1 MRYANNCKN
10 LETRQWKALWENNI
24 PDLATLKSQITSRG
38 VVVVDAEPWKIGGR
52 TACREFGIAYIP
64 PIQAFHSDDP
74 GLPKTL
80 TSYQQHYAIK
90 SHCYHIRGRER
101 KEGGP
106 AFAFGEAD
114 LVDAEAVQEALLGTT
129 RSFGDTDSPKP
140 ILVGFDLAFELRV
153 ITAHYP
159 RLTGRFSGWVD
170 AQELAADASGRPEMP
185 SLRDTLIA
193 LGFGG
198 DPRAVC
204 GRANRRHCAG
214 NDVVRLAAGLVE
226 LMRWA
231 GRSSPPLDIGRSQKK
246 SSKQK
251 NRSRP
256 SLTRKLWRSR
266 PKPYDFYPFTARI
279 YETSEHRALQRIAL
293 RALFDYFSSYSP
305 TAAGINSSKT
315 YGWVCLPDHE
325 TLGAFV
331 HQFDGTQESG
341 EGYIWKAVAA
351 CEKSTTSTAASDASQ
366 EHGVCEGNV
375 DHSDGWIGDTSD
387 IFNGLE
393 IFSQEGS
400 TTWD

>member
-1 MRYANNCKN
+1 MRFANNCKN
-10 LETRQWKALWENNI
+10 LETRNWKALWENNI
-24 PDLATLKSQITSRG
+24 PDLATLKSQVTSHG

-80 TSYQQHYAIK
+80 ASYQQYYAIK

-101 KEGGP
+101 KRDGP
-106 AFAFGEAD
+106 AFAFGEVD
-114 LVDAEAVQEALLGTT
+114 LLDAEAVEEALLETT
-129 RSFGDTDSPKP
+129 MSFSDTDSPKP

-153 ITAHYP
+153 MATHYP
-159 RLTGRFSGWVD
+159 RLTGLFSGWVD
-170 AQELAADASGRPEMP
+170 AQELAADASGRPGMP

-193 LGFGG
+193 LGLGG

-231 GRSSPPLDIGRSQKK
+231 GCSSTQPLDIRRSQKK

-251 NRSRP
+251 RHSGP
-256 SLTRKLWRSR
+256 SLTRKLWRAR

-279 YETSEHRALQRIAL
+279 YETSEHQALQRLSL

-305 TAAGINSSKT
+305 TAVGINPSKT
-315 YGWVCLPDHE
+315 YGWVCLPSHQ
-325 TLGAFV
+325 TLVAFV
-331 HQFDGTQESG
+331 QHFDGTQESS
-341 EGYIWKAVAA
+341 EGYIWKAVEAS
-351 CEKSTTSTAASDASQ
+351 EKSTTSVAASNAPEEDGACS
-366 EHGVCEGNV
+366 GNV
-375 DHSDGWIGDTSD
+375 DHSSGGIGDISG

-393 IFSQEGS
+393 IFS
-400 TTWD
+400 